1 MKQLNEKERAVLD
14 YICRVTQEKGYA
26 PSVRDI
32 GSALGY
38 KSTSTVQLYLDRLLS
53 YGILLRESG
62 KSRSLRVH
70 PDYLSA
76 DAPVAAYRIP
86 CYADGNA
93 VKRGEA
99 PVGYLRF
106 AYEGDARLASSLFA
120 IPAGE
125 ERNGRWLVGI
135 RDVAVT
141 DGERVLAIDAQ
152 GKGTLCRGPFVFGVT
167 VLGKALASIES
178 FDAERV

>member
-38 KSTSTVQLYLDRLLS
+38 RSTSTVQLYLDRLLS

-93 VKRGEA
+93 VIGEDA

-106 AYEGDARLASSLFA
+106 AYEGNAGLAKSLFA
-120 IPAGE
+120 IPSGE
-125 ERNGRWLVGI
+125 ERDGKWLIGI
-135 RDVAVT
+135 RDVAVA

-152 GKGTLCRGPFVFGVT
+152 GKGILCRGPFVFGVKI
-167 VLGKALASIES
+167 LGKALASIES
-178 FDAERV
+178 FDAESV